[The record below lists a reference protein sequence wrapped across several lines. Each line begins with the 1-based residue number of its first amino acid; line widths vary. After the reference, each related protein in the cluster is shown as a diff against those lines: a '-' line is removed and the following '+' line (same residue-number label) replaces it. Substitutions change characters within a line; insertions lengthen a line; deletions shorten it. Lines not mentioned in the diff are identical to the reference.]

1 MHLFEI
7 IYDLSHKDLHKIGS
21 QMGSNPGGLYKIDDE
36 SYYVK
41 FPSNP
46 DIAKIEVLANKIY
59 KLLDVYVPEVE
70 LIEKDNKI
78 GLTSKIVDVLDDD
91 VEDYMEKLSN
101 HSDIKDNFVIDAWLA
116 NWDVGGFDFYSK
128 NVLLDKNNRAL
139 RIDQGGSLTRRA
151 QGGLKGSSFNDIVS
165 EIESL
170 RSSKATSMNRN
181 LFNKINEKDIQTGL
195 QKLKNLDITKLKKL
209 INEYAPEDEKEL
221 IYKTLINRR
230 NYLLSNLSS

>member
-1 MHLFEI
+1 
-7 IYDLSHKDLHKIGS
+7 
-21 QMGSNPGGLYKIDDE
+21 MGSNPGGLYKIDDE

-41 FPSNP
+41 FPSDP

-59 KLLDVYVPEVE
+59 KLLNVYVPEVE

-78 GLTSKIVDVLDDD
+78 GLTSKIVDVLDDN
-91 VEDYMEKLSN
+91 VEDYMEKLSD

-181 LFNKINEKDIQTGL
+181 LFNKINKKDIQTGL
-195 QKLKNLDITKLKKL
+195 QKLKNLDITKLKEL
-209 INEYAPEDEKEL
+209 IDEYAPENEKEF